1 MPYWLTPVRRRS
13 RRLAGRA
20 AAQLIEPVGHRH
32 QRRAAREFLQEE
44 MPAIR
49 RYAPRLSRLRAE
61 ELLRNA
67 PDASHQPIDLHRT
80 CRLASTSGHT

>member
-1 MPYWLTPVRRRS
+1 MPSWLTPVRRRS

-32 QRRAAREFLQEE
+32 AAAQEFLQEE

-49 RYAPRLSRLRAE
+49 LYAPRLSRLRAE